1 MKGRIDLSLVKVMVT
16 ALALVFST
24 DLAAQSIGFKQSL
37 AQHVVSDRDISRFYR
52 ARDYHSLWI
61 GPTAQ
66 DRARLEALITAF
78 ADAQMHGLPKARFN
92 AESVLSKLQAANSQ
106 SALGQLEAELTSA
119 FLDYARAVGSG
130 LLIPSEVDEEIVRK
144 VRYSKPLELLKGLE
158 AGDAQAFFKSL
169 PPQSRQYRGLVK
181 EKLRLERQVA
191 AGGWGLP
198 VTAEQLEPEARG
210 AQVVRLRDGM
220 VSMGYLSRTCSIA

>member
-24 DLAAQSIGFKQSL
+24 DLAAHSIGFKQSL

-78 ADAQMHGLPKARFN
+78 ADAEMHGLPKARFN

-119 FLDYARAVGSG
+119 FLDYARAVRSG

-144 VRYSKPLELLKGLE
+144 VRYSKPIELLVGLE

-169 PPQSRQYRGLVK
+169 PP
-181 EKLRLERQVA
+181 
-191 AGGWGLP
+191 
-198 VTAEQLEPEARG
+198 
-210 AQVVRLRDGM
+210 
-220 VSMGYLSRTCSIA
+220 